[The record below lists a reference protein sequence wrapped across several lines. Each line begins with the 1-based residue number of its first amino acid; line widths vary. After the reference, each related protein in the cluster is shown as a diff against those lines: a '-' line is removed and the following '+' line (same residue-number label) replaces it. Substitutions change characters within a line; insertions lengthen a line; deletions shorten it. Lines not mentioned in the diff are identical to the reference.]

1 VLPLSVLTLALLG
14 GFVFVNLC
22 YLTRFTA
29 IQSTGY
35 RLVFS
40 SAVAGVGFLF
50 FATILIPWLLVLP
63 GGQYVSDSWA
73 KLIRLEHS
81 GRPVVA
87 FLIGVILWMP
97 FNLLG
102 WLNPPVLGWR
112 PFRFLSEGA
121 AIKREIRKKQNPLE
135 VLLSEAMVS
144 KRLVAVTVKNGKV
157 YIGKVLTTSNPAFG
171 MEAINLQLSRSGYR
185 DKNTQEM
192 RLTVNYDDTHGAIRQ
207 EMRMKIGAQFVDAL
221 RKDPHAD
228 EGELLE
234 ETKRKVSA
242 ETDIRNYEI
251 AIPISEIQS
260 ANVFD
265 LDVYETYFAPK
276 TGRPKTMKR
285 R

>member
-40 SAVAGVGFLF
+40 SAVAGVVFLF

-63 GGQYVSDSWA
+63 GGQYVSDSWT

-144 KRLVAVTVKNGKV
+144 KRLVSVTVKNGKV

-276 TGRPKTMKR
+276 MGRPKTMKR
-285 R
+285 S